1 MMPERLGQVSDDG
14 DRKKGTD
21 FRDVCEIKAA
31 GLGNGLDME
40 DKGDGV
46 VKDACWVCGLFWD
59 GQSQHSRR
67 YDTGRRSDLG
77 GDTNLIFYFQ
87 KECYFF

>member
-1 MMPERLGQVSDDG
+1 MIPERLGQVSDDG

-21 FRDVCEIKAA
+21 FGDVCEIKAA

-46 VKDACWVCGLFWD
+46 VRMLAGFVACSGMDRASICGGMIPEDQIWETIL
-59 GQSQHSRR
+59 
-67 YDTGRRSDLG
+67 T
-77 GDTNLIFYFQ
+77 
-87 KECYFF
+87 